1 MKLPKRMVAALELFA
16 TLIATKLW
24 MPRTG
29 GVREATC
36 WLRGKTDNQSNTFA
50 LSKFMSTKFPLTIFL
65 MELAETLRLGG
76 CNLKLDWIRR
86 DFNQLADDLTNQKFD
101 HFDAASRARWRTEEE
116 QWHVLE
122 TFMAHA
128 NSFHTEMSKRKS
140 DTVRDPCDKRRK
152 KQKGLSAW

>member
-1 MKLPKRMVAALELFA
+1 
-16 TLIATKLW
+16 
-24 MPRTG
+24 
-29 GVREATC
+29 
-36 WLRGKTDNQSNTFA
+36 LRGKTDNQSNTFA